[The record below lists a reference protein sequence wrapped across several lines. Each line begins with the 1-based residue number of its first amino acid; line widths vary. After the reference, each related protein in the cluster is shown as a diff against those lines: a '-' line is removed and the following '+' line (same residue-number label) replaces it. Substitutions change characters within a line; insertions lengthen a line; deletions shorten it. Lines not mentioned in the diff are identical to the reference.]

1 MKLAILSRN
10 SKLYST
16 RRLVEAAR
24 ERNHSVRVLDPLRC
38 YLRISSEGFQMHYKG
53 RPIAGYAAVVPRI
66 GASITRYG
74 TAVLRQFELMGTYT
88 PNSSDA
94 IARAR
99 DKLRC
104 HQLLAAQRIGLP
116 VTVFGDNPDDT
127 VDLLSMLGPPPH
139 VIKLNEGTQGAG
151 VMLTEKPSAS
161 RSVIEALRG
170 LYANFLVQEFIAE
183 AKGADLRCFVVGGE
197 VVATMRR
204 QAPKGDFRSNLHR
217 GGSAKPVRASEDEQ
231 DAAVR
236 AAAVLGLGVAG
247 VDLIRSRRGPLVLEV
262 NSSPGLEGI
271 EAATGVDIAGRIVD
285 HVVTAGHIG
294 RGHRVKAKITVF

>member
-24 ERNHSVRVLDPLRC
+24 ERHHTVRVLDPLRC
-38 YLRISSEGFQMHYKG
+38 YLRISSDGFEMHHKG
-53 RPIAGYAAVVPRI
+53 RPIAGYNAVIPRI

-74 TAVLRQFELMGTYT
+74 TAVLRQFELMGSFT

-99 DKLRC
+99 DKLRS
-104 HQLLAAQRIGLP
+104 HQLLAAQGIGLP

-197 VVATMRR
+197 VVAAMRR

-217 GGSAKPVRASEDEQ
+217 GGSARAVRVSEAEQ
-231 DAAVR
+231 ATAVR
-236 AAAVLGLGVAG
+236 AASVLGLGIAG

-285 HVVTAGHIG
+285 FVLSGQVPAV
-294 RGHRVKAKITVF
+294 RRRRRAA

>member
-10 SKLYST
+10 GKLYST

-24 ERNHSVRVLDPLRC
+24 ERHHSVRVLDPLRC
-38 YLRISSEGFQMHYKG
+38 YLRISSDGFGMHYKG
-53 RPIAGYAAVVPRI
+53 RPIAGYGAVIPRI

-74 TAVLRQFELMGTYT
+74 TAVLRQFELMGSYA
-88 PNSSDA
+88 PNPSDA

-99 DKLRC
+99 DKLRS
-104 HQLLAAQRIGLP
+104 HQLLAAQGIGLP

-127 VDLLSMLGPPPH
+127 ADLLSMLGPPPH

-183 AKGADLRCFVVGGE
+183 ARGADLRCFVVGDQ

-217 GGSAKPVRASEDEQ
+217 GGTARAVRASAAEQ
-231 DAAVR
+231 ATAVR

-271 EAATGVDIAGRIVD
+271 EEATGIDIAGRIIDFVA
-285 HVVTAGHIG
+285 AGHQPVPV
-294 RGHRVKAKITVF
+294 RRRRAA